1 MSSDQNEKDRQ
12 LIARA
17 KRGEAL
23 GLFEQ
28 KLLERAIERTEKV
41 AAARARLE
49 LAPRPPRP
57 PRRTTSEAVACAN
70 LFAEA
75 LKKVGG
81 PRVKVWS
88 KPSAGTRVYFP
99 GDAGYLSVGQDGTLR
114 ELERGRL
121 VFVIDA
127 LYPSWR
133 KKVREAKTIYIAELR
148 LRSGMIDA

>member
-1 MSSDQNEKDRQ
+1 MSSDQDEKDRQ

-23 GLFEQ
+23 GSFEQ
-28 KLLERAIERTEKV
+28 KLLERAIERTEKA

-49 LAPRPPRP
+49 PA
-57 PRRTTSEAVACAN
+57 PRRTTSEAVAYAN

-88 KPSAGTRVYFP
+88 KPSAGARVYFP

-133 KKVREAKTIYIAELR
+133 KKVREAKTIYVAELR